1 MNGVVEFI
9 NQNQKSLITVGILIV
24 VFLIICFFKQMIK
37 KSQKRKEIKRAAE
50 DRVRDENLNSI
61 ILNNHGNAKDNREI
75 YKPYDVDY
83 SNGEQGNVNKNS
95 SGSVMDS
102 QQIMIQLI
110 EKTELSTRKFLLNPA
125 KKIKIGSDLQNN
137 DISVLAEGI
146 SPHQCEIFAVGN
158 KVYIRNTGDK
168 YKTIIRRKKEQA
180 FVDDKGIRLLSNDI
194 IILGKVTYDVTIA
207 N

>member
-83 SNGEQGNVNKNS
+83 SNGEQGNVNKNR

>member
-24 VFLIICFFKQMIK
+24 VFLIICFLKQMIK

-61 ILNNHGNAKDNREI
+61 ILNNHGNANDNREI

>member
-9 NQNQKSLITVGILIV
+9 NQNQKSLITVGILIA
-24 VFLIICFFKQMIK
+24 VFLIICFLKQMIK

-50 DRVRDENLNSI
+50 DRVRDENLNNI

-83 SNGEQGNVNKNS
+83 SNGEQGSINKNS
-95 SGSVMDS
+95 SGSIMES

-158 KVYIRNTGDK
+158 KVYIKNTGDK